1 MRMKA
6 TRKSLSIAIVFPLLL
21 YCCQPETKTESKENI
36 TDVTEKAISLND
48 FVETFGGVWAPE
60 AYLNA
65 IIKHKSVYLSHQD
78 IPYISELKIHKNN
91 LKNDTLNV
99 PSGIKNHERY
109 DFKVWETKQS
119 DKPEY
124 ANSLLEWEEEHEFI
138 FRYNTADTTISILEK
153 NKNDS
158 LVERT
163 DYIRILNQK
172 YAYNNKES
180 AYNYLGRKFILNGK
194 YQILDATKKDLG
206 IADFEANTG
215 EISGFKYTY
224 YILTT
229 DFIGG
234 GPVYPSD
241 YILLRYARDI
251 YSDQQFLRLL
261 HQNDTIYLYET
272 IGIFTDT
279 YYNEAL
285 KKINFYLIDKN

>member
-6 TRKSLSIAIVFPLLL
+6 IKKSLLFAIVLPLLL
-21 YCCQPETKTESKENI
+21 YSCQPEIKTENKENTTEI
-36 TDVTEKAISLND
+36 TEKALILND
-48 FVETFGGVWAPE
+48 FTETFGGVWIPK

-65 IIKHKSVYLSHQD
+65 IIKHKSTYLSHHD

-91 LKNDTLNV
+91 LKNDTLIV
-99 PSGIKNHERY
+99 LSGINNHEGY

-124 ANSLLEWEEEHEFI
+124 ANSLLEWEEDLEFI
-138 FRYNTADTTISILEK
+138 FRYKTADTSISIIVK

-163 DYIRILNQK
+163 DYVKILNQE
-172 YAYNNKES
+172 YAYNSNES
-180 AYNYLGRKFILNGK
+180 AYDYLGRRFILNGK

-224 YILTT
+224 YTLAT
-229 DFIGG
+229 DFIG

-241 YILLRYARDI
+241 YIILRPALDI
-251 YSDQQFLRLL
+251 YSDQQFLSMINR
-261 HQNDTIYLYET
+261 NDTIFLYET
-272 IGIFTDT
+272 IDVDTDT
-279 YYNEAL
+279 SYNIVL
-285 KKINFYLIDKN
+285 GKINFYLIDKN

>member
-6 TRKSLSIAIVFPLLL
+6 IKKSLLFAIVLPLLL
-21 YCCQPETKTESKENI
+21 YSCKPEIKTENKED
-36 TDVTEKAISLND
+36 TTETTISLND
-48 FVETFGGVWAPE
+48 FAETFGGVWIPE

-65 IIKHKSVYLSHQD
+65 IIKHKSAYLSHLD

-99 PSGIKNHERY
+99 LSGINNHEGF

-124 ANSLLEWEEEHEFI
+124 ANLMLEWEEEHEFI
-138 FRYNTADTTISILEK
+138 FSYSTADTTISIIVK

-158 LVERT
+158 LVKRT
-163 DYIRILNQK
+163 DYIRILNQE
-172 YAYNNKES
+172 YPYNDNES
-180 AYNYLGRKFILNGK
+180 AYDYLSRKIILNGK

-215 EISGFKYTY
+215 IINGFKYAY
-224 YILTT
+224 YTLAT
-229 DFIGG
+229 DFIG

-241 YILLRYARDI
+241 YIILRPAIDM
-251 YSDQQFLRLL
+251 YSDQQFLSMIT
-261 HQNDTIYLYET
+261 QNDTIYLYEN
-272 IGIFTDT
+272 IDIETDT
-279 YYNEAL
+279 SYNVTL
-285 KKINFYLIDKN
+285 GKLCFYLIDKN